1 MSPFQETYVFN
12 LLNIFVIDSYQILN
26 IENTGLPGKI
36 GIGQKIE
43 KGAPTIPCGHAVG

>member
-36 GIGQKIE
+36 GIVQKIG